1 MKDILILKTYATLK
15 MTWRRAACDVFTC
28 YHNAM
33 KNWSLDNIKGGGGA
47 AIFKNKLKTKLKKE
61 SHRTE
66 IYYCSCLNVLQ
77 NEAGTF

>member
-1 MKDILILKTYATLK
+1 
-15 MTWRRAACDVFTC
+15 
-28 YHNAM
+28 M